1 MLIKTA
7 TYYKLR
13 ILYVDNLCY
22 LLCVLYH
29 SNGQLVNIMLNA
41 VSFPLPDDVISA
53 CGCPDI
59 MKWKEPNTILKHIAF
74 MIEKWL

>member
-1 MLIKTA
+1 
-7 TYYKLR
+7 
-13 ILYVDNLCY
+13 
-22 LLCVLYH
+22 VLYH